1 MWFPKRDDSMAAA
14 LIRNLRLSGVSSTD
28 TNERFFEW
36 IFLYRYCI
44 SAGILRS
51 TKQFCRHA
59 KKAVWTYW
67 YVKRKGTS
75 WILVPSSFWCRVK
88 TKHFLILSF
97 SSSVGALIEIFVG
110 EVKPALRESYEFEDR
125 GNSALTTHFC
135 FSDYQGSDSNI
146 NVKNIWTS
154 PSPEA

>member
-1 MWFPKRDDSMAAA
+1 MNFGTIQFLMQSE
-14 LIRNLRLSGVSSTD
+14 
-28 TNERFFEW
+28 NETFSKFV
-36 IFLYRYCI
+36 F
-44 SAGILRS
+44 
-51 TKQFCRHA
+51 
-59 KKAVWTYW
+59 
-67 YVKRKGTS
+67 
-75 WILVPSSFWCRVK
+75 
-88 TKHFLILSF
+88 F
-97 SSSVGALIEIFVG
+97 SSVDALIEIFVG